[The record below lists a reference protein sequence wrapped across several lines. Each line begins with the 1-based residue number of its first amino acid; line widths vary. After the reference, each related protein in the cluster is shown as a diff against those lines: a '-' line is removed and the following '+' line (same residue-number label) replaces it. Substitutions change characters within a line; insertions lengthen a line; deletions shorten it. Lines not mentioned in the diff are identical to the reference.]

1 MRIRTLLTAIA
12 GACLLVSCSAP
23 APESPPPRAVLVRTL
38 DALAAAPAMQLYAGE
53 VKARIEA
60 DVGFRVGGKLVERK
74 ADVGA
79 EIAAGTLLACSTPPM
94 RVLAANAAQAALAA
108 AEADLALAR
117 TEYGRAQ
124 ELAARKFVPRRC
136 STRRTA
142 LQAAEARLRQARAQA
157 ETASNQAGYTRL
169 EAPAAGVVTAVL
181 AEPGQVVG
189 VGQPV
194 FRIARPDER
203 EVLIHVPE
211 GRAGQL
217 QPGMA
222 ARVRTWAA
230 PEREYAASVR
240 EVAPAADTATRTY
253 ALRVAVAQ
261 ADAGLPL
268 GATASVLFAAPE
280 AAAQGVL
287 LPLAAVTRTPGKP
300 DGGTVWVV
308 GEDDRVRSLAVDIL
322 AWREDG
328 ALLRADLP
336 AGARLVVAGVHTLV
350 EGETVRALEEGAPVL
365 LDVKR

>member
-1 MRIRTLLTAIA
+1 
-12 GACLLVSCSAP
+12 
-23 APESPPPRAVLVRTL
+23 
-38 DALAAAPAMQLYAGE
+38 
-53 VKARIEA
+53 
-60 DVGFRVGGKLVERK
+60 
-74 ADVGA
+74 
-79 EIAAGTLLACSTPPM
+79 
-94 RVLAANAAQAALAA
+94 
-108 AEADLALAR
+108 
-117 TEYGRAQ
+117 
-124 ELAARKFVPRRC
+124 
-136 STRRTA
+136 
-142 LQAAEARLRQARAQA
+142 
-157 ETASNQAGYTRL
+157 
-169 EAPAAGVVTAVL
+169 
-181 AEPGQVVG
+181 
-189 VGQPV
+189 
-194 FRIARPDER
+194 
-203 EVLIHVPE
+203 VLIHVPE

-308 GEDDRVRSLAVDIL
+308 GEGDHVRPVGVGIL

-350 EGETVRALEEGAPVL
+350 EGETVRAVEEGAPVL